1 MFYLAR
7 IVVYFALFFFF
18 FLMLGELTILMKCRV
33 ARLNCAIQAQYLINI
48 NSV

>member
-18 FLMLGELTILMKCRV
+18 FDVRRTHNSYEMSC
-33 ARLNCAIQAQYLINI
+33 CAIELRDPSTIFNKY
-48 NSV
+48 